1 MRKRLYALAGAVI
14 ASAFF
19 SVTTV
24 KTISAEADTTP
35 AVAATSSTV
44 GSQPSASS
52 SGATTNDKQN
62 TNGTANAQSSSA
74 VDTSTKASESSESSS
89 FTASTPTSTSPSQ
102 VSSSSATSS
111 SNAASN
117 TDSSKVANTASSSV
131 DSDQTQT
138 TPRTDSSNAS
148 STAPAATSTSASTS
162 ANTNPDAAGSESGG
176 VSPGNTG
183 EQNSSSSK
191 TQSDATSDQTDS
203 NSKGNTATAAVT
215 QPREKYD
222 HGDNKSADDPTA
234 NSNAIN
240 DSNTDT
246 EHGTHD
252 FGTYLLDEDGVDGS
266 KASQNDKAAKLNIKF
281 GLTFSNGKSTS
292 TVNSGKVTINSDV
305 HGTMTFLIPNEIWK
319 YLVTGDTFT
328 YQLPNGYKIVDA
340 QSGDIKNDNAPDGST
355 TYGRYTIGTDG
366 KISLTFYNPHVTGE
380 AGDNPIQ
387 YLKGQMTFDALFNK
401 DVIEKPGQPGD
412 SLTLPGK
419 NDTDKITIH
428 PAVKQSISKS
438 GQLDKHLD
446 PDKVTW
452 SVYMNRDMQTL
463 TNAQIIETFDS
474 QVTYNQA
481 SPVKIY
487 SVQEDLNGHI
497 VRDVNGQD
505 VLGKQLIEGTDYT
518 VDEKGNVKF
527 LHPIN
532 SVYKLVYVTD
542 INKPKDSKGNIRTA
556 TLNLTN
562 NVDQTAK
569 EQGTTKI
576 HASTTLNAH
585 YEGLFYKIGPKTL
598 DAEHHIYSW
607 TVGFNHGQDTLTG
620 DKLTYTDVVVKPQT
634 FVPGSLAIVLMTYHQ
649 NAKNADD
656 MYTPSN
662 TYLVPGTDYT
672 LTTSTDDSGFVV
684 TFLGKNFH
692 SPVNLVYKTQIDQHQ
707 KVISTEDKAVEII
720 NKAEVK
726 GYDTQQPEPQPA
738 ESFDLVKNHTDIDVG
753 FKTIRWNIDINK
765 SNYQLNN
772 YVLTDNAD
780 NGGLSLPFTSIQDA
794 LNSNNANAKPAIVL
808 KDTTTGDVL
817 LEGRDYKLT
826 TLVTTKHD
834 AVKGDIKYA
843 NFTVEFLGK
852 YTQTSDQFNINYY
865 TLYDVAHVTTP
876 VPDKQNTFAN
886 TVDATWKD
894 VNKNDIHDHATTDYQ
909 AKDEEAYQGKKGGA
923 YDPITKEIHWNIV
936 SNYDTENYDHYYLMD
951 PIQGNQQL
959 LPNSITITQGSI
971 GGNGQFNPGIKNPPY
986 AQLKIYHGKYDPT
999 TGLFHVD
1006 SIMDKATGKFNSTTS
1021 VSDLDFTKYLNYN
1034 NAGPGYYNYSLLN
1047 ATEVMYIDFGTAE
1060 NPLPKLT
1067 DANNDNRTQMAFQI
1081 EYQTSVDGI
1090 QVTNKYN
1097 NDAFTHYSDTPGGRL
1112 TVHADVETYVG
1123 NAYISKQGQ
1132 APVDIKKDNRA
1143 TWTIDIN
1150 RSQSTINNAVFSDT
1164 PSENQRI
1171 DPNTIHI
1178 YETILKTVTTS
1189 TEGGSQGKYNVYD
1202 NSVGDVTKANNGTV
1216 RQTILNPDLTKEL
1229 KGVQIFKDF
1238 DTLSDQD
1245 KQDLISKGYAYT
1257 FEIQHDLGSGQE
1269 TLKIN
1274 FLKTIGRA
1282 YVLQYQSRLY
1292 FNYANTK
1299 DGKTNFTNNANL
1311 NGQNVTPGNPGD
1323 TDADSFNVTKS
1334 QASAIGYFYDLHL
1347 TKEVTGG
1354 KLLEGIIFNL
1364 YEKDTMGNLNLIR
1377 TATTDKNGLVVFKN
1391 IPGYHLDKSAI
1402 QYYIQEMNPSKNYI
1416 TPVDLDGSWMKFEDP
1431 DGTKN
1436 LVNHPDVSHT
1446 MRNISVDML
1455 DGDVTNQIQTGTIW
1469 NHLGSA
1475 TLTKTDD
1482 QGNALEGAHF
1492 NFQVSNDGKTWT
1504 DYTDSSNRN
1513 YRDLITDAKG
1523 TITVD
1528 GLLPNYY
1535 RFKETQAPDGYILN
1549 KTDPQSKE
1557 IIIPKSDGDN
1567 SFADEQKITVFDT
1580 QSNSKGTVLFYKI
1593 GSKGSQNNAPI
1604 AGAEFKLYY
1613 LDSKGNSVYVG
1624 DENGDVISDVDGLVR
1639 FTNLNAGWH
1648 YCVREVYSPNGYYNP
1663 DKNHDIYQFT
1673 VSGESNNG
1681 RFDLIEPNVIN
1692 YTDHVVLTKVGNDNS
1707 KVVGATFILKDA
1719 SGKVIKTLTTDANG
1733 KQTSN
1738 DVWTTDGNG
1747 QIVIDNLTAGDY
1759 TLQEVAAPA
1768 GYILNSTIQKFTI
1781 SAKLDSTFY
1790 FTLTD
1795 YRGQIQITKVDG
1807 DNTSKKLSGVVY
1819 TLTGNGSTQTATTD
1833 ANGIATF
1840 KNLSSGDYTVVE
1852 THSLNGYIRD
1862 TKVYKFTISADVTSD
1877 DKSLYDLSATYKNYQ
1892 NTVTFTKFLNSSIG
1906 AKGAGAVYEL
1916 NGAGES
1922 KQFTTDANGLITFT
1936 GLKTG
1941 SYTLTELTAPMGYAT
1956 NNTPLTFTVDAD
1968 GNISVASLSQI
1979 EYQGHA
1985 QLTKAGAN
1993 GPLQGVKFDLLDADQ
2008 KTVEQANL
2016 ITDAN
2021 GVITTKDLK
2030 PGTYY
2035 FVEKQTLSGYILDT
2049 TPIKV
2054 AIEDRKGQND
2064 AWLDDSA
2071 KATLTNVQNKLVFT
2085 KHNAKNDLLD
2095 GAVYELTNNTTKA
2108 VTKYTTVHGQITMN
2122 GLAAG
2127 NYTMS
2132 EFTAPFGYA
2141 TNDTPLTFTV
2151 DDNGHISVTSLSQTD
2166 YQGHAQLTKTGA
2178 NGPLQGVTFDLLDAD
2193 EKTVE
2198 QANLITDA
2206 NGVITTKD
2214 LKPGTYYFVER
2225 KTSSGYILDA
2235 RPQKVVVDDRQ
2246 GQTAAW
2252 LDDSAKAIL
2261 TNVQNQ
2267 LIFTKYNVKHELLDG
2282 AVYELTNNTT
2292 KEARQYTTLNGQ
2304 FTMIGLAV
2312 GNYTLAEITAPTGY
2326 ATNGISMTFAVN
2338 EDGQVSV
2345 ASLSQIDYQG
2355 HAQLTKIGAN
2365 GPLQGVT
2372 FDLLDADQKTVEQ
2385 ANLITD
2391 ANGVIT
2397 TKDLKPG
2404 TYYFVEKQTL
2414 SGYILDTM
2422 PIKVVIDDRKGQNAT
2437 WLDESA
2443 KATLANVQNK
2453 LVFTKYGTHVGN
2465 VLDGAEYTL
2474 VNSTTGDKPAFTL
2487 VNGEVSL
2494 SGLAAG
2500 TYTITEITAPKGYM
2514 LNPDVISFTVD
2525 EKGLING
2532 KSELSL
2538 NQIDYQGYAF
2548 MKKVSADTKVPL
2560 AGAIFSVY
2568 NSEGKIVQTITT
2580 GTDGLVKTKFLPVG
2594 DYYFREMKAP
2604 DGYILNS
2611 NLVHFSIN
2619 KSNHDVALDEGTFVN
2634 WLGAV
2639 KMTKYGQPDVTNIG
2653 TRVMLPGTKFA
2664 LYYVVDDGSEELYG
2678 IDPNNEHNIHY
2689 FKAGEDTKGWTTVF
2703 TTNVN
2708 GQIFLQGLKPG
2719 NYYFKEVAHA
2729 DGYILRDDTPD
2740 LKPEL
2745 SKGLGS
2751 ANFVDKPQGLEFS
2764 RVDGT
2769 SAVVDKNGHVTS
2781 APDDRDFSSRLYFV
2795 ILPASNVES
2804 VTFAGDQTNYQGL
2817 MTFTKTNSKGDKLAG
2832 AVYQLLD
2839 SDKKAVE
2846 VTMDGKQVS
2855 QLTTD
2860 ANGNFTITGLAP
2872 GTYYLKEITAPDGYL
2887 INDNVDETRFVIADT
2902 TRGGQSNVTASQIDY
2917 QGSIKLT
2924 KVAAEDGHV
2933 LANATFELLDADKNV
2948 IKTGLTTDANG
2959 TLTVTDLKPGTY
2971 YFKETVAPTGYQ
2983 LSTELLKVVVLDH
2996 ATDEPV
3002 AVSTKFQDAQVPP
3015 VTPPTTPN
3023 IPNIP
3028 TTPTTPNVPNIPNT
3042 PTTPNVPNIPNVPT
3056 TPGQPNIPNVPTT
3069 PEVPNVPTTPTVP
3082 NVPVMPNVPN
3092 KPMTPTMPNQP
3103 ARPAKP
3109 ETPIVSAE
3117 NGSYEAAAV
3126 TPVASQKLVA
3136 NGRPAGQPAKQEGHG
3151 VTGLPET
3158 GEKSA
3163 SLLAMLG
3170 LVLLSVIAGF
3180 AYYVRKQEA

>member
-1 MRKRLYALAGAVI
+1 MRKHLYALAGAVI
-14 ASAFF
+14 ASVFF

-35 AVAATSSTV
+35 VVAATSSTA
-44 GSQPSASS
+44 GSQSSTATSDASSAKQNTTDAATNQATSSTGSPSSSGNASGASGTQSAAPFSNSSGSVTSTSKPSSTDASGTNNASS
-52 SGATTNDKQN
+52 SSVTTPPEGKTN
-62 TNGTANAQSSSA
+62 T
-74 VDTSTKASESSESSS
+74 DTSTVE
-89 FTASTPTSTSPSQ
+89 TP
-102 VSSSSATSS
+102 
-111 SNAASN
+111 
-117 TDSSKVANTASSSV
+117 
-131 DSDQTQT
+131 QTQT
-138 TPRTDSSNAS
+138 TPKTDNTATSSASSASSDSS
-148 STAPAATSTSASTS
+148 STPQPVTDNTS
-162 ANTNPDAAGSESGG
+162 SGG
-176 VSPGNTG
+176 GGPGDTSQQSG
-183 EQNSSSSK
+183 SSNESK
-191 TQSDATSDQTDS
+191 QDATSSQES
-203 NSKGNTATAAVT
+203 SGSKDVTPVVT
-215 QPREKYD
+215 QPRDKYD
-222 HGDNKSADDPTA
+222 HGDNKSATDPSA

-240 DSNTDT
+240 DTNTDPV
-246 EHGTHD
+246 HD
-252 FGTYLLDEDGVDGS
+252 AHDLGTYILDENGVDGS
-266 KASQNDKAAKLNIKF
+266 KASQADKAKTLDVNFNLTYNDGTTKKNSIKP
-281 GLTFSNGKSTS
+281 TE
-292 TVNSGKVTINSDV
+292 VTINSGIS
-305 HGTMTFLIPNEIWK
+305 GTMTFSISNSIWR

-328 YQLPNGYKIVDA
+328 YQLPDGYKIVEA
-340 QSGDIKNDNAPDGST
+340 QSGDIKNNNASDGGQ
-355 TYGRYTIGTDG
+355 TYGRYLIDTDG

-380 AGDNPIQ
+380 IGDNPVQ
-387 YLKGQMTFDALFNK
+387 YIDGQMSFDALFNK
-401 DVIEKPGQPGD
+401 DIIQNPGQPGD
-412 SLTLPGK
+412 HLTLPGK

-438 GQLDKHLD
+438 GQLDKNLD

-452 SVYMNRDMQTL
+452 SVYMNRNMQTL

-487 SVQEDLNGHI
+487 SIQEDLNGHI

-542 INKPKDSKGNIRTA
+542 INKPEDSKGNIRTA

-672 LTTSTDDSGFVV
+672 LTTNTDGSGFVV
-684 TFLGKNFH
+684 TFLRENFH

-707 KVISTEDKAVEII
+707 KVISTADDKNQTVKII
-720 NKAEVK
+720 NQAKVN
-726 GYDTQQPEPQPA
+726 GYETQQPKTQYGK
-738 ESFDLVKNHTDIDVG
+738 SFNLVKNHTDIDVG

-894 VNKNDIHDHATTDYQ
+894 VNKNEIHDHATTDYQ

-999 TGLFHVD
+999 TGKFHVD
-1006 SIMDKATGKFNSTTS
+1006 QIWDKVAGTFKPFSLAE
-1021 VSDLDFTKYLNYN
+1021 DLNFTQYLNYN
-1034 NAGPGYYNYSLLN
+1034 NGGPGYYNYSLLN
-1047 ATEVMYIDFGTAE
+1047 ATEVMYIDFGTVE

-1090 QVTNKYN
+1090 QVTNMYN

-1202 NSVGDVTKANNGTV
+1202 NSVGDVTKANSGTV

-1274 FLKTIGRA
+1274 FLKAIGRA

-1416 TPVDLDGSWMKFEDP
+1416 TPVDLDGSWMKIADP
-1431 DGTKN
+1431 DDTKN
-1436 LVNHPDVSHT
+1436 LVNHPDASHT

-1567 SFADEQKITVFDT
+1567 SFADEQKITVSDT
-1580 QSNSKGTVLFYKI
+1580 QSNSKGTFELHKVGTDDK
-1593 GSKGSQNNAPI
+1593 AI
-1604 AGAEFKLYY
+1604 AGAEFDLYY
-1613 LDSKGNSVYVG
+1613 LDAAKKSVYVTKTNS
-1624 DENGDVISDVDGLVR
+1624 DENGLVR
-1639 FTNLNAGWH
+1639 FTGLNAGWT
-1648 YCVREVYSPNGYYNP
+1648 YCVREATSPNGYYNP
-1663 DKNHDIYQFT
+1663 DANADIVSFT
-1673 VSGESNNG
+1673 INTNSADGLDNVKYTNSV
-1681 RFDLIEPNVIN
+1681 DKTDHVIN

-1707 KVVGATFILKDA
+1707 KVVGATFVLKDA

-1738 DVWTTDGNG
+1738 DVWTTDGTG
-1747 QIVIDNLTAGDY
+1747 QIVIDDLTAGDY

-1768 GYILNSTIQKFTI
+1768 GYILNSTPIYFHIDADK
-1781 SAKLDSTFY
+1781 DSTNE
-1790 FTLTD
+1790 FTLID
-1795 YRGQIQITKVDG
+1795 YRGQIKLTKTDKVTGNPLKGVKYQLTLPDGTTKQKVTDENGVISFDDLGGGDYKLQEISAPDGYLVDE
-1807 DNTSKKLSGVVY
+1807 TTY
-1819 TLTGNGSTQTATTD
+1819 TLTISNDVRNATLAAYELTP
-1833 ANGIATF
+1833 TF
-1840 KNLSSGDYTVVE
+1840 TNVKNQ
-1852 THSLNGYIRD
+1852 I
-1862 TKVYKFTISADVTSD
+1862 
-1877 DKSLYDLSATYKNYQ
+1877 
-1892 NTVTFTKFLNSSIG
+1892 TFTKYLNSADG
-1906 AKGAGAVYEL
+1906 KVGPKAVYQLFFEDL
-1916 NGAGES
+1916 SETDDNNYVLVKNSLDGDGNWVTNDQG
-1922 KQFTTDANGLITFT
+1922 QFTLI

-1941 SYTLTELTAPMGYAT
+1941 KYQLRELTAPEGYAT
-1956 NNTPLTFTVDAD
+1956 NNDAVQFTV
-1968 GNISVASLSQI
+1968 N
-1979 EYQGHA
+1979 
-1985 QLTKAGAN
+1985 
-1993 GPLQGVKFDLLDADQ
+1993 
-2008 KTVEQANL
+2008 
-2016 ITDAN
+2016 
-2021 GVITTKDLK
+2021 
-2030 PGTYY
+2030 
-2035 FVEKQTLSGYILDT
+2035 EKGKI
-2049 TPIKV
+2049 
-2054 AIEDRKGQND
+2054 
-2064 AWLDDSA
+2064 
-2071 KATLTNVQNKLVFT
+2071 
-2085 KHNAKNDLLD
+2085 
-2095 GAVYELTNNTTKA
+2095 
-2108 VTKYTTVHGQITMN
+2108 
-2122 GLAAG
+2122 
-2127 NYTMS
+2127 
-2132 EFTAPFGYA
+2132 
-2141 TNDTPLTFTV
+2141 
-2151 DDNGHISVTSLSQTD
+2151 
-2166 YQGHAQLTKTGA
+2166 
-2178 NGPLQGVTFDLLDAD
+2178 
-2193 EKTVE
+2193 
-2198 QANLITDA
+2198 
-2206 NGVITTKD
+2206 
-2214 LKPGTYYFVER
+2214 
-2225 KTSSGYILDA
+2225 
-2235 RPQKVVVDDRQ
+2235 
-2246 GQTAAW
+2246 
-2252 LDDSAKAIL
+2252 
-2261 TNVQNQ
+2261 
-2267 LIFTKYNVKHELLDG
+2267 
-2282 AVYELTNNTT
+2282 
-2292 KEARQYTTLNGQ
+2292 
-2304 FTMIGLAV
+2304 
-2312 GNYTLAEITAPTGY
+2312 
-2326 ATNGISMTFAVN
+2326 
-2338 EDGQVSV
+2338 SV

-2355 HAQLTKIGAN
+2355 HAQLTKTDVN
-2365 GPLQGVT
+2365 GKKLAGVK
-2372 FDLLDADQKTVEQ
+2372 FDLLDSNNDIVERG
-2385 ANLITD
+2385 LISND
-2391 ANGVIT
+2391 IGVVT
-2397 TKDLKPG
+2397 TQDLKPG
-2404 TYYFVEKQTL
+2404 TYYFVERQTL
-2414 SGYILDTM
+2414 PGYVLDVT
-2422 PIKVVIDDRKGQNAT
+2422 PIKVVVNDLQGQNTA
-2437 WLDESA
+2437 WLDDSA
-2443 KATLANVQNK
+2443 KATLVNVQNR
-2453 LVFTKYGTHVGN
+2453 LVFTKYNMKHQMLDDAQYELTSDNGQTAKQYKTQNGQIVFDGLTAGN
-2465 VLDGAEYTL
+2465 YTL
-2474 VNSTTGDKPAFTL
+2474 TEIKAPKDYLINSDVIKFV
-2487 VNGEVSL
+2487 VNGDGFIDNQS
-2494 SGLAAG
+2494 
-2500 TYTITEITAPKGYM
+2500 K
-2514 LNPDVISFTVD
+2514 
-2525 EKGLING
+2525 
-2532 KSELSL
+2532 LSL
-2538 NQIDYQGYAF
+2538 NQIDYQGYAYL
-2548 MKKVSADTKVPL
+2548 TKTDFATGTPL
-2560 AGAIFSVY
+2560 PGAIFNVY
-2568 NSEGKIVQTITT
+2568 DSNDTFVQTITS
-2580 GTDGLVKTKFLPVG
+2580 DINGLVKTQFLSVG
-2594 DYYFREMKAP
+2594 DYYFKEMKAP
-2604 DGYILNS
+2604 NGYVLNT
-2611 NLVHFSIN
+2611 NLIHFTIG
-2619 KSNHDVALDEGTFVN
+2619 KSNQDLVDKLPDFAN
-2634 WLGAV
+2634 WQGAV
-2639 KMTKYGQPDVTNIG
+2639 KMTKYGQTDVHDVG
-2653 TRVMLPGTKFA
+2653 TRTMLANTKFE
-2664 LYYVVDDGSEELYG
+2664 LWYVNDDGTQERVS
-2678 IDPNNEHNIHY
+2678 IDGNTE
-2689 FKAGEDTKGWTTVF
+2689 F
-2703 TTNVN
+2703 TTNDN
-2708 GQIFLQGLKPG
+2708 GQIFIYGLKPG
-2719 NYYFKEVAHA
+2719 NYYFKEIAHA
-2729 DGYILRDDTPD
+2729 PGYILRDDTPD
-2740 LKPEL
+2740 LQPTNL
-2745 SKGLGS
+2745 IKGLN
-2751 ANFVDKPQGLEFS
+2751 ADLRKPHGLEFY
-2764 RVDGT
+2764 RVDGAE
-2769 SAVVDKNGHVTS
+2769 AVTEKDGHVKS
-2781 APDDRDFSSRLYFV
+2781 APDGRDFSNRLYFMV
-2795 ILPASNVES
+2795 MPANDAPV
-2804 VTFAGDQTNYQGL
+2804 VTFAGDQTNYQGS
-2817 MTFTKTNSKGDKLAG
+2817 MKFTKTNSKGDKLAG

-2839 SDKKAVE
+2839 SDKKSVE

-2887 INDNVDETRFVIADT
+2887 INDNVDETKFVIADT
-2902 TRGGQSNVTASQIDY
+2902 TRGGQSNVTASQVDY

-2933 LANATFELLDADKNV
+2933 LANATFDLLDADKNV

-2959 TLTVTDLKPGTY
+2959 TLTVTDLRPGTY

-3002 AVSTKFQDAQVPP
+3002 AVAAKFQDVQVPP

-3028 TTPTTPNVPNIPNT
+3028 TTPTTPNVPKIPNT
-3042 PTTPNVPNIPNVPT
+3042 PTT
-3056 TPGQPNIPNVPTT
+3056 PNIPNVPTT

-3092 KPMTPTMPNQP
+3092 KPMTPTIPNQP
-3103 ARPAKP
+3103 ARPVKP
-3109 ETPIVSAE
+3109 ETPIVSAQ
-3117 NGSYEAAAV
+3117 NGSYEAVAV
-3126 TPVASQKLVA
+3126 TSVASQKLVS

-3163 SLLAMLG
+3163 LLLAMLG